1 MIVFDVST
9 LVGAAIRRDGVPEL
23 ALRRA
28 LREDRIAVSEA
39 VVAELLDV
47 LDRPRLAPFLDP
59 DLRAEVVSQLHAFA
73 VFFAPAIQVA
83 DCRDSDDNK
92 YLELALAA
100 GADTIVS
107 SDADLLVLHPWRG
120 VRILRPADYLAEAE
134 SGPP

>member
-1 MIVFDVST
+1 VIVFDVST

-59 DLRAEVVSQLHAFA
+59 DLRAEVVSQLHAF

-120 VRILRPADYLAEAE
+120 VRILRPADYLAEAA